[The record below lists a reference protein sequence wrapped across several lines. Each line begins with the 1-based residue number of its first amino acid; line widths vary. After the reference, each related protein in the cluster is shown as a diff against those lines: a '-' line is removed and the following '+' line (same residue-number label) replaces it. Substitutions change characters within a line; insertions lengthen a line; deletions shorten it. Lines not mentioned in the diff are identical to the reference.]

1 MVVLFVFFFSS
12 RRRHT
17 RCALVT
23 GVQTCAL
30 PISQRQM
37 VSGAG
42 SGAAIAFLPAK
53 ASPLRAVTAA
63 TSFSGTGLPCSPG
76 NATPLRLPDQPAN
89 GGNQMIILP
98 ISLTLAACAA
108 LLNLWL
114 ALRVGRVRP
123 RENVFIGDGGNDL
136 LTRRM
141 RAHRPAARRA
151 GKRVVKSGNTRG

>member
-76 NATPLRLPDQPAN
+76 NATPPRLPDQPAN

-98 ISLTLAACAA
+98 ISLTIAAGAA
-108 LLNLWL
+108 LPNLWL
-114 ALRVGRVRP
+114 APPVRP
-123 RENVFIGDGGNDL
+123 VR
-136 LTRRM
+136 
-141 RAHRPAARRA
+141 
-151 GKRVVKSGNTRG
+151 TRGKVITGHRGHDTP

>member
-63 TSFSGTGLPCSPG
+63 TSFSGTGFPCSPG

-98 ISLTLAACAA
+98 IRLTIAAGAA

-114 ALRVGRVRP
+114 ALRVCRVRT
-123 RENVFIGDGGNDL
+123 REQVFIGDGGNDL
-136 LTRRM
+136 PTRRL
-141 RAHRPAARRA
+141 RAHSNFVEQRSAESRG
-151 GKRVVKSGNTRG
+151 GK